1 MIYQRND
8 QQPYLHIISSKFL
21 SFLVLTFFSAL
32 VILIANANADY
43 LDGGKNQYG
52 KFRAVSPQRFIALT
66 QPKFGTPK
74 QIKLADS
81 EWVIGMNI
89 GNDARCYPVRQ
100 MWYHHVVNDEIGG
113 QKLSLTY

>member
-1 MIYQRND
+1 MINLRKNLNSY
-8 QQPYLHIISSKFL
+8 ISIKPSLFL
-21 SFLVLTFFSAL
+21 CSLVLTFFSAL
-32 VILIANANADY
+32 AFLLINANADY

-66 QPKFGTPK
+66 LPKFGAPNQT
-74 QIKLADS
+74 KLADS
-81 EWVIGMNI
+81 EWVIGIKI

-100 MWYHHVVNDEIGG
+100 MWYHHIVNDEIGG